1 MLAIALAGCRERARE
16 PVTLV
21 FLDIGP
27 WHNPE
32 YATWTQGALD
42 GFTRETGVAVKRLPA
57 PREADEQ
64 LVFER
69 QLLEGGAMTPDVY
82 VIDAIWPGMLGEHF
96 LDLGPRLGTDVARH
110 FPALV
115 ANNDVRGR
123 LVAVPYHANVGILV
137 YRTDLLREYGYEGPP
152 QTWDELETMALA
164 IQEGERARGHRDFWG
179 YVWQGAPYEGL
190 TCNALEWQAS
200 DGGGRIV
207 EDDGTISVNNPR
219 AARAWDRAA
228 RWIGVL
234 SPPEVVGYRESEAES
249 AWRAGNAAFLRS
261 WPATYAASLAA
272 PAVRGRFA
280 VTFLPGGSA
289 GRAVVLGENS
299 LAVSRYSRHVD
310 EAVALV
316 RYLSRPD
323 VQQARSRT
331 TSVPPTLPDLYDDP
345 AVLRANPYYP
355 ALKQVL
361 LRGALSRPSAVS
373 GRKYA
378 EVSRA
383 YFRAVHSVLTG
394 QQAAGAAVASL
405 ERELVWITGFAARA
419 PSGSGSPGG
428 RIAPRR

>member
-1 MLAIALAGCRERARE
+1 LPSVALMLAIALAGCREPARE

-32 YATWTQGALD
+32 YADWTRSALE
-42 GFTRETGVAVKRLPA
+42 GFTRETGVAVERLPA
-57 PREADEQ
+57 PRESDEQ

-69 QLLEGGAMTPDVY
+69 QLLEGGATSPDVY

-96 LDLGPRLGTDVARH
+96 IDLGPRLGTEVAQH
-110 FPALV
+110 FPVLV
-115 ANNDVRGR
+115 SSNRVRGR

-137 YRTDLLREYGYEGPP
+137 YRTDLVREYGFAGPP
-152 QTWDELETMALA
+152 ATWDELETMALA
-164 IQEGERARGHRDFWG
+164 IQNGERAKGRRDFWG

-200 DGGGRIV
+200 EGGGHII
-207 EDDGTISVNNPR
+207 EDDGTISVDNPR
-219 AARAWDRAA
+219 AIRAWRRAA
-228 RWIGVL
+228 RWVGVI
-234 SPPEVVGYRESEAES
+234 SPPEVIGYRELEAEN
-249 AWRAGNAAFLRS
+249 AWRSGNAAFLRS
-261 WPATYAASLAA
+261 WPATYAASLASA
-272 PAVRGRFA
+272 AIQGRFA
-280 VTFLPGGSA
+280 VTFVPAGPS

-299 LAVSRYSRHVD
+299 LAVSRHSRHVD

-316 RYLSRPD
+316 RYLSRHD
-323 VQQARSRT
+323 VQLKRSRT
-331 TSVPPTLPDLYDDP
+331 TSMPPTIPGLYDDP
-345 AVLRANPYYP
+345 AVLQSNPYYP

-361 LRGALSRPSAVS
+361 LSGALSRPSAAS

-394 QQAAGAAVASL
+394 QHEAGTAVASL
-405 ERELVWITGFAARA
+405 ERELVWITGFPVRGGSAAAAR
-419 PSGSGSPGG
+419 
-428 RIAPRR
+428 RD